1 MKDPVEHAA
10 LGDTEL
16 SFLIGTLEDGRVLL
30 DFRRMVD
37 HLKLTVEQ
45 TFQLAEG
52 LIEAAKQ
59 ANAGRHIVTGTA
71 LNPNRRN

>member
-1 MKDPVEHAA
+1 
-10 LGDTEL
+10 
-16 SFLIGTLEDGRVLL
+16 
-30 DFRRMVD
+30 MVD